1 MQTISTA
8 LPPAPTQSPERR
20 GRGARARR
28 ELANAAREILLS
40 NPGAPH
46 HLRDVA
52 ATLRV
57 SPFHLAH
64 TFREETGVSMHK
76 YLLRVRLDMARV
88 RILAGEPNLSRLAL
102 ELGFSSHSHF
112 TTMFREH
119 FKVSP
124 ASIRERCGRE
134 YAMASSI
141 A

>member
-1 MQTISTA
+1 MQTTLEPLS
-8 LPPAPTQSPERR
+8 PAVIPSAQKR

-28 ELANAAREILLS
+28 ELANAARHILHS
-40 NPGAPH
+40 DPGAPH
-46 HLRDVA
+46 RLRDVA
-52 ATLRV
+52 AALQV

-76 YLLRVRLDMARV
+76 YLLRVRLDMARA
-88 RILAGEPNLSRLAL
+88 RILAGEPSLSRLAL

-124 ASIRERCGRE
+124 TSIRERCDRD
-134 YAMASSI
+134 YAMVSSL

>member
-1 MQTISTA
+1 METTSRPFA
-8 LPPAPTQSPERR
+8 PPLSPSSAKR

-28 ELANAAREILLS
+28 ELANAAREILLT

-46 HLRDVA
+46 RLRDVA
-52 ATLRV
+52 AALRV

-64 TFREETGVSMHK
+64 TFREETGVSMHR
-76 YLLRVRLDMARV
+76 YLLRVRLDMARA
-88 RILAGEPNLSRLAL
+88 RILAGEPSLSRLAL

-119 FKVSP
+119 FKASP
-124 ASIRERCGRE
+124 TSIRERCGQE
-134 YAMASSI
+134 YAMVSSI

>member
-1 MQTISTA
+1 METMPRP
-8 LPPAPTQSPERR
+8 LPSPLPQSSEKPR
-20 GRGARARR
+20 GGARARR
-28 ELANAAREILLS
+28 ELANAAREILLAD
-40 NPGAPH
+40 PGAPH
-46 HLRDVA
+46 RLRDVA
-52 ATLRV
+52 AALRV

-76 YLLRVRLDMARV
+76 YLLRVRLDMARA
-88 RILAGEPNLSRLAL
+88 RIVAGEPSLSRLAL

-124 ASIRERCGRE
+124 TSIRERCGRE
-134 YAMASSI
+134 YAMVSSM

>member
-1 MQTISTA
+1 MQTIPGPLASP
-8 LPPAPTQSPERR
+8 LSAPSETRR
-20 GRGARARR
+20 RGARARR
-28 ELANAAREILLS
+28 DLANAARQMLLTD
-40 NPGAPH
+40 PGAPH
-46 HLRDVA
+46 RLRDVA
-52 ATLRV
+52 AALRV

-76 YLLRVRLDMARV
+76 YLLRIRLDMARA
-88 RILAGEPNLSRLAL
+88 RIMAGEPSLSRLAL

-124 ASIRERCGRE
+124 TSIRERCDRE
-134 YAMASSI
+134 YAMVSSM